1 MVTYLGKFISNLSHK
16 VKPLRDLLSSKNEWL
31 WSTSQQEAYACI
43 KAEFS
48 NSPVLALYNPT
59 SDTIVSADAS
69 SYGLGAVMMQK
80 QPDHQ
85 WKPIAYAS
93 RSLTSTEEKYV
104 QIEKEALGIT
114 WACERFSEYL
124 VGMCFKVETDHK
136 PLVSLLG
143 TKNLEDLLVRIQ
155 RFKMRLM
162 RFTFTISHT
171 PGKDLTIAD
180 MLSRAPTLC
189 FTSR

>member
-1 MVTYLGKFISNLSHK
+1 
-16 VKPLRDLLSSKNEWL
+16 
-31 WSTSQQEAYACI
+31 
-43 KAEFS
+43 
-48 NSPVLALYNPT
+48 
-59 SDTIVSADAS
+59 
-69 SYGLGAVMMQK
+69 MQK

-93 RSLTSTEEKYV
+93 RSLTPTEEKYA

-114 WACERFSEYL
+114 WACERLSEYL
-124 VGMCFKVETDHK
+124 VGMHFRVETDHK

-143 TKNLEDLLVRIQ
+143 MKNLEELPVRIQ

-171 PGKDLTIAD
+171 PGKDLTVAD
-180 MLSRAPTLC
+180 TLSRAPTHSASVADEQFC
-189 FTSR
+189 QETEMFVKT

>member
-1 MVTYLGKFISNLSHK
+1 M
-16 VKPLRDLLSSKNEWL
+16 
-31 WSTSQQEAYACI
+31 
-43 KAEFS
+43 
-48 NSPVLALYNPT
+48 LALYNPT
-59 SDTIVSADAS
+59 SDAIVSADAS

-85 WKPIAYAS
+85 WKPIVYAS
-93 RSLTSTEEKYV
+93 RSLTPTEEKYA

-114 WACERFSEYL
+114 WASERFSEYL
-124 VGMCFKVETDHK
+124 VGRCFKVETDHK
-136 PLVSLLG
+136 LLVSLLG
-143 TKNLEDLLVRIQ
+143 TKNLEDLPVRIQ

-189 FTSR
+189 ASQADKQFCQETEMFVNAITTNLPATPQYLSAIARKQDEDESCSQAKQFAK

>member
-1 MVTYLGKFISNLSHK
+1 MVTYLGKFILNLSHK
-16 VKPLRDLLSSKNEWL
+16 VKHLRDLLSSKNEWL

-43 KAEFS
+43 KAELS

-93 RSLTSTEEKYV
+93 RSLTPTEEKYV
-104 QIEKEALGIT
+104 
-114 WACERFSEYL
+114 C
-124 VGMCFKVETDHK
+124 
-136 PLVSLLG
+136 P
-143 TKNLEDLLVRIQ
+143 N
-155 RFKMRLM
+155 
-162 RFTFTISHT
+162 
-171 PGKDLTIAD
+171 
-180 MLSRAPTLC
+180 
-189 FTSR
+189 

>member
-1 MVTYLGKFISNLSHK
+1 M
-16 VKPLRDLLSSKNEWL
+16 SSKNEWL
-31 WSTSQQEAYACI
+31 WSTSQQEAYTRI
-43 KAEFS
+43 KAELS

-59 SDTIVSADAS
+59 SYTVVSADAS
-69 SYGLGAVMMQK
+69 SYGLGAVVMQK

-93 RSLTSTEEKYV
+93 RSLTPTEEKYA

-136 PLVSLLG
+136 PLVSLFG
-143 TKNLEDLLVRIQ
+143 TKNLEDLPVRIP
-155 RFKMRLM
+155 
-162 RFTFTISHT
+162 TI
-171 PGKDLTIAD
+171 
-180 MLSRAPTLC
+180 
-189 FTSR
+189 